1 MIPRSSNLLAAG
13 LAATLAVTR
22 PRRRFA
28 AAGRTLFRLARAR
41 LTQLQLTVAVPPHW
55 RRFLA
60 DDLADAFASRVMDV
74 FRRQGFTG
82 EMEFVSAGEP
92 HREQP
97 ALAIRLIHWR
107 LGRSDNGEC
116 TFTAT
121 LNSGGS
127 EEPLGTFEN
136 STRAWIRGTNRWGL
150 ADALGAAADAALRDL
165 ARQLA
170 RNGTVP
176 GFAVGQTM

>member
-1 MIPRSSNLLAAG
+1 MIPRSSNLLATG

-28 AAGRTLFRLARAR
+28 AAGLNLFRLTRAR
-41 LTQLQLTVAVPPHW
+41 LARLQLTVAAPPRW
-55 RRFLA
+55 RHFLG
-60 DDLADAFASRVMDV
+60 DDLADAFASRVADV

-82 EMEFVSAGEP
+82 EMEFVTAGHP
-92 HREQP
+92 DRGQP

-107 LGRSDNGEC
+107 LGRTENAEC

-121 LNSGGS
+121 LNSGDS

-136 STRAWIRGTNRWGL
+136 TTLAWIRGTNRWGL
-150 ADALGAAADAALRDL
+150 AGALGDAADAALRDL
-165 ARQLA
+165 AHQLA
-170 RNGTVP
+170 RNGTVQ
-176 GFAVGQTM
+176 GFQVAGK